1 MHLVG
6 PGLASLVLSALLTA
20 LSAPAQTEGAFLG
33 VAVQRAGPTLEQ
45 QRELPPGMGLRVERV
60 AEGSP
65 ADRAGIR
72 AHDILLQLDGQRLF
86 VPEQLAGLLRGLS
99 TEFPVALELI
109 RAREKLTLELALAP
123 GQATGPARAPVR
135 VTVVRAPGGSSGSAI
150 AEFVQGAAQ
159 TQLGSGEPGVPPSN
173 YLGVRL
179 GVVSPPLLAHLP
191 SQYAGG
197 AVIRAVAP
205 GSPAESATLETHDI
219 IVRIDR
225 EPILHP
231 NDVFDQLRKL
241 RSQTQLAL
249 TVIRQNRVL
258 ELPIPLGVRAIGAP
272 LDFDQVID
280 AEWRELPP
288 FELVTDADWLLVVKP
303 LAAESLP
310 TEVTRTPTSPPT
322 VLIEGA
328 GMTIRLEGDP
338 ANRQATITD
347 QHGSVLYRGGIT
359 TPSDRS
365 QMPRH
370 VWARVAELLDPEDLS
385 PRIGPQLESDE
396 LWARPDS
403 PEWL

>member
-1 MHLVG
+1 MNLVG
-6 PGLASLVLSALLTA
+6 PGPASLTLIALLTA

-33 VAVQRAGPTLEQ
+33 VAVQRAGPTLERQ
-45 QRELPPGMGLRVERV
+45 LELPPGLGLRVERV
-60 AEGSP
+60 AQGSP

-72 AHDILLQLDGQRLF
+72 PHDVLLQLDGQRLF

-99 TEFPVALELI
+99 TELPVALELI
-109 RAREKLTLELALAP
+109 RARETLTLGLTLAP
-123 GQATGPARAPVR
+123 GQATRPAQTPVR
-135 VTVVRAPGGSSGSAI
+135 VSVVRAPGGSSGPAM
-150 AEFVQGAAQ
+150 AEFIQRTAQ
-159 TQLGSGEPGVPPSN
+159 AQPGSAETGVPL
-173 YLGVRL
+173 YLGLRL
-179 GVVSPPLLAHLP
+179 GVVAPPVLAHLP
-191 SQYAGG
+191 TEYGGG
-197 AVIRAVAP
+197 AVVLAVAA
-205 GSPAESATLETHDI
+205 GSPAESATFEPHDV

-225 EPILHP
+225 EPVLRPH
-231 NDVFDQLRKL
+231 DVFDQLRKL
-241 RSQTQLAL
+241 RPQAELVL
-249 TVIRQNRVL
+249 TVVRQTRVL
-258 ELPIPLGVRAIGAP
+258 ELPVRLGALPTDAP
-272 LDFDQVID
+272 PGFDQAID
-280 AEWRELPP
+280 GERRELPP
-288 FELVTDADWLLVVKP
+288 FEFAADAEWLLVVKP
-303 LAAESLP
+303 LAAESRLP

-385 PRIGPQLESDE
+385 PRMGPQLESDE
-396 LWARPDS
+396 LWERPDS